1 MDGKKVWLAKSKV
14 IHVTTKGGKYGN
26 TKAVEVNKG
35 NITLKQG
42 KTFTIKAK
50 QIAGSKP
57 IKKHVVIKYESSNSK
72 IATVNSKG
80 LIRARR
86 KGTCYIYVYAQNGR
100 YKRIKV
106 TVK

>member
-26 TKAVEVNKG
+26 EKAVEVNKG
-35 NITLKQG
+35 NITLQEG
-42 KTFTIKAK
+42 ETFAITAK

-57 IKKHVVIKYESSNSK
+57 IKKHVGIKYESSNSK
-72 IATVNSKG
+72 VAAVNSKG
-80 LIRARR
+80 LIRAKR

-100 YKRIKV
+100 YKKIKV